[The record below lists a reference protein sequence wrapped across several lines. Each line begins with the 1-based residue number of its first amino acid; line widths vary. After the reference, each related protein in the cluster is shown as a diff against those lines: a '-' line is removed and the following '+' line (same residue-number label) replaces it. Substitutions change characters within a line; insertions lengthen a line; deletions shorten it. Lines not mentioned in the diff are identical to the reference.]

1 MRFSDEKY
9 LILGAGGQLA
19 EAFERVLSQRK
30 TEALALSW
38 KQADFSKPQALKLPL
53 SGVTAVINCGAY
65 TNVDGAEEDEGTARK
80 ANGEAVGVIAQ
91 ACKSAGIPLL
101 HFSTDYVFDGA
112 GSTPLSTE
120 HPRAPLNAYGRT
132 KALGEELLEQ
142 SGADYL
148 LVRTSWVYSSW
159 GVNFVKTMARLTRER
174 DTLKVVDDQRGRPT
188 HVTGLAERSLAL
200 LEQGH
205 RGTFHCTDEGECT
218 WYGFTQAIRDAI
230 GATCNIIP
238 CTTAEFPRPA
248 ARPAYGVL
256 DTQKTDAILGKATH
270 YREWLSQMAAD
281 L

>member
-1 MRFSDEKY
+1 MSDSNQKV

-19 EAFERVLSQRK
+19 EAFERLLSQRQSPY
-30 TEALALSW
+30 LALTW
-38 KQADFSKPQALKLPL
+38 EQADFSKPQKLRLPL
-53 SGVTAVINCGAY
+53 SGMTAVINCGAY
-65 TNVDGAEEDEGTARK
+65 TNVDGAEEDEKTARNV
-80 ANGEAVGVIAQ
+80 NGEAVGVIAQ
-91 ACKSAGIPLL
+91 ACKAASIPLV

-112 GSTPLSTE
+112 GNTPLVPE

-159 GVNFVKTMARLTRER
+159 GVNFVKTMARLTREK
-174 DTLKVVDDQRGRPT
+174 DSLKVVDDQRGRPT

-200 LEQGH
+200 LEKGH

-218 WYGFTQAIRDAI
+218 WFGFTQAIRDAI
-230 GATCNIIP
+230 GAECKIIP

-248 ARPAYGVL
+248 VRPAYGVL
-256 DTQKTDAILGKATH
+256 DTQKTDALLGPAKH
-270 YREWLSQMAAD
+270 YREWLALMAAD